1 MAAAR
6 PREQHPEE
14 AAAPAAAAGGEEGKS
29 KIDDMY
35 NQYRH
40 HRSGSYHQMI
50 FANSAK
56 AKMLGQPPPN
66 IMRNDVPYVTPTH

>member
-1 MAAAR
+1 MANAR
-6 PREQHPEE
+6 AREQHPEE
-14 AAAPAAAAGGEEGKS
+14 VAAVAASTGPGVEGKS
-29 KIDDMY
+29 KIDEMY

-56 AKMLGQPPPN
+56 AKMYLQPPPN
-66 IMRNDVPYVTPTH
+66 VMKGDMPHVPPV